1 VKYVFLAVQDEKH
14 LEAMSPAARLVFEE
28 ACRASEQELRR
39 SGHLYAM
46 EDLQKDST
54 AIAVQILDGRLSFTD
69 SPFISTKGLSV
80 RLFFIQARDLNAAI
94 QIASKMPQ
102 AHQGFIEVRPIL
114 EFESGNTSLAEDL

>member
-1 VKYVFLAVQDEKH
+1 MKYVFLAVQDEKH

-28 ACRASEQELRR
+28 ACQASEQELRR

-54 AIAVQILDGRLSFTD
+54 AIAVQILDGRLCFTD
-69 SPFISTKGLSV
+69 SPFVPTKGLSV

-102 AHQGFIEVRPIL
+102 ARLGIIEVRRIV
-114 EFESGNTSLAEDL
+114 EFEPGHVSE